1 MMFTKYFVSE
11 WPAFGRDVGAE
22 DSRRYAEICRDRLR
36 AAMPDMAGLIDI
48 GNQPSQGDPG
58 VIAAIDSVYQK
69 NWKYWI
75 DQEKKQNEQPHG
87 WIDDHV
93 K

>member
-1 MMFTKYFVSE
+1 MYTRYFVSE
-11 WPAFGRDVGAE
+11 WPAFGREVGFE
-22 DSRRYAEICRDRLR
+22 ESKRYAEICVDRLR
-36 AAMPDMAGLIDI
+36 AELPDMAGLIDI
-48 GNQPSQGDPG
+48 GNQPSQGDPK

-75 DQEKKQNEQPHG
+75 GQEKKKSEKAHG